1 MNNTTKAP
9 TPFIQALHHTS
20 VTCVTLNCPGAVT
33 VVDLSHRDDRVKTF
47 SFHCDHCSWS
57 EEISGDVQVDPPWDE
72 AALIEIIEEHL
83 LHLEPVCPHDQAP
96 VHFQSLPNPRRQARY
111 RISCQ
116 YCGRQA
122 ELEWP
127 PAEAKL

>member
-1 MNNTTKAP
+1 MPKTTKAP
-9 TPFIQALHHTS
+9 TPFLQALHHAS
-20 VTCVTLNCPGAVT
+20 VQCVTSNCPGSVT
-33 VVDLSHRDDRVKTF
+33 VVDLSQREDRVKTF
-47 SFHCDHCSWS
+47 SFQCDRCSWN
-57 EEISGDVQVDPPWDE
+57 EEISGELEVDPPWDE
-72 AALIEIIEEHL
+72 AALIEITEEHL

-96 VHFQSLPNPRRQARY
+96 VHFQSLPNPRRKARY

-127 PAEAKL
+127 PAESKW